1 MKNNKRLNI
10 KSTIYKHVTNNKKEY
25 ILVTLIFLVGIFL
38 GVMFVNN
45 TQENQISEIT
55 SYLNNFVDKL
65 KNIEKLDNMQLLK
78 TTIVENITL
87 AVILWFFGT
96 TVIRNT
102 YSFWNNII
110 QRILLRIHY
119 SINNCCNGNRKRNI
133 IYFYVPTIAKHNIYS
148 SYYCN
153 WSKSDLNYINQ
164 Q

>member
-1 MKNNKRLNI
+1 MYKTCVKDKEIFMKNNKRLNI
-10 KSTIYKHVTNNKKEY
+10 KSTIYKHATNNKKEY

-110 QRILLRIHY
+110 
-119 SINNCCNGNRKRNI
+119 
-133 IYFYVPTIAKHNIYS
+133 
-148 SYYCN
+148 
-153 WSKSDLNYINQ
+153 
-164 Q
+164 